1 MIDEEKNE
9 IKTKQD
15 YWVVKGNA
23 LIQQSRFSLSLIEQ
37 KTVAYICSMIKP
49 ATVETRSKICPD
61 SPWQLDYTFDIQTY
75 CKICRIDW
83 DNGGNYAYIKKTLQQ
98 LRNKSMWLSMSDGSE
113 ILVGWLAKAR
123 TNKKSGVV
131 TVRIDEDLA
140 PYLFDLK
147 KRFTQYQLFN
157 ILGMSSAFSIRLY
170 ELLKSYAFQKSVL
183 FDIDELK
190 NLLMVQDVKSY
201 HRFPDFRRYVIEIAM
216 REINEMTDLQIS
228 YETMTKGRKVIKIK
242 FVLSTKSPIEQVMA
256 KKATQ
261 LRLEGI
267 D

>member
-1 MIDEEKNE
+1 MTEEEKND

-15 YWVVKGNA
+15 YWVVKGNI

-37 KTVAYICSMIKP
+37 KTIAYICSMIKP
-49 ATVETRSKICPD
+49 ATAETQSKIVPD
-61 SPWQLDYTFDIQTY
+61 CPWQLDYTFDIQTY
-75 CKICRIDW
+75 CKICGIDW
-83 DNGGNYAYIKKTLQQ
+83 ENGGNYAYIKKTLQQ
-98 LRNKSMWLSMSDGSE
+98 LRDKSMWLSMPDGSE
-113 ILVGWLAKAR
+113 VLVGWLAKAR
-123 TNKKSGVV
+123 TNKKSGIV
-131 TVRIDEDLA
+131 TIRIDEDLA

-170 ELLKSYAFQKSVL
+170 ELLKSYSFRKNIL

-190 NLLMVQDVKSY
+190 KLLMVQDVKSY
-201 HRFPDFRRYVIEIAM
+201 VNFKDFRRKVIEVAI
-216 REINEMTDLQIS
+216 REINDMTDLQVS
-228 YETMTKGRKVIKIK
+228 YEAITKGRKVVQIK
-242 FVLSTKSPIEQVMA
+242 FIISTKSPLEQVIA